1 MINDA
6 FFLKLPQPFEDKF
19 NIFPPTV
26 NNVSGDKDFWKYFKA
41 LTLSQEEVEDELAD
55 KIKEGENFPTP
66 LEVLLNNCYH
76 SEDYKKV
83 VEKAFYV
90 FTHEEVNF
98 LYEQKLI
105 ILGNFNETL
114 LDINNINDLNILSED
129 NFFEFQN
136 YIRQACGAATI
147 EKPDPNEDPRVKRI
161 KAKARYRDKIKAKKG
176 MGISLLTC
184 LVSICC
190 MGIGI
195 TPLTIGEMSY
205 ASIDIL
211 MRTFQEKEKYEIDI
225 ASLQAGADSKK
236 IKPVYWIRNLND

>member
-6 FFLKLPQPFEDKF
+6 FFLGLPQSFEDKF
-19 NIFPPTV
+19 NIFPPTIK
-26 NNVSGDKDFWKYFKA
+26 NVSGDKNFWKYFKA
-41 LTLSQEEVEDELAD
+41 LTLSQEELEDELVD
-55 KIKEGENFPTP
+55 KIKLNEKFPTP

-76 SEDYKKV
+76 SDEYKEIV
-83 VEKAFYV
+83 AKAFYT
-90 FTHEEVNF
+90 FTHEEVNL
-98 LYEQKLI
+98 LYEQKMIVVGDL
-105 ILGNFNETL
+105 NRTL
-114 LDINNINDLNILSED
+114 LDIKDLKDLGILNED
-129 NFFEFQN
+129 NFFNFQN
-136 YIRQACGAATI
+136 MIREACGFKKI
-147 EKPDPNEDPRVKRI
+147 ELPDENEDPRVKRI

-211 MRTFQEKEKYEIDI
+211 MRSYQEKEKYEIDI

-236 IKPVYWIRNLND
+236 IKPVYWIRNLE